1 VIVNVFDFNF
11 FSPIGHNPPITNR
24 KGVTNALWA
33 NHFLSV
39 NELSSETRI
48 QQMRSPISRRTLDS
62 KLFVFR
68 PISLHGLRSTDLSG
82 ESSRHRNMPASHQPK
97 LYHAGIRS
105 RVSRSTLADANEK
118 RDWRIYAD
126 FAHVLIGMARELYA
140 DEDFGLQLNQIAYAL
155 DSTTID
161 LCLSLFP
168 WASFRQHKG
177 AIKLHTE
184 MDLRG
189 SIPCVIRITH
199 GKIHDVTFLDQLVLE
214 PAAFY
219 IMDRGYIDFA
229 RLYRFTQHMAFFVTR
244 AKSNLDYIRRSSHAV
259 DPGTGL
265 RSDQTILLRGP
276 KTSQFYPDPLRRI
289 SFFDIEKHRRLI
301 FLTNNFVLPA
311 LTIALLF
318 KCRWKIELFFKW
330 IKQNL
335 RIKAF
340 YGTSENAV
348 KTQIWIAISVYVLVA
363 IIKKKFRIERT
374 LNEILQVLSITL
386 FENDE
391 LSPLLI
397 NSRLQDPKEALYNQ
411 LTLFN
416 F

>member
-1 VIVNVFDFNF
+1 MAFAQL
-11 FSPIGHNPPITNR
+11 TYR
-24 KGVTNALWA
+24 
-33 NHFLSV
+33 
-39 NELSSETRI
+39 E
-48 QQMRSPISRRTLDS
+48 
-62 KLFVFR
+62 
-68 PISLHGLRSTDLSG
+68 SLRDIEICLRA
-82 ESSRHRNMPASHQPK
+82 MQPR
-97 LYHAGIRS
+97 LYHAGFRGK
-105 RVSRSTLADANEK
+105 VSRSTLADANEK

-126 FAHVLIGMARELYA
+126 FAHVLIGTARELYA
-140 DEDFGLQLNQIAYAL
+140 SEDFGLQITEAAYAL

-168 WASFRQHKG
+168 WASFRQQKG

-189 SIPCVIRITH
+189 SIPCLIRITH
-199 GKIHDVTFLDQLVLE
+199 GKVHDVTFLDQLVLE

-219 IMDRGYIDFA
+219 VMDRGYIDFA

-244 AKSNLDYIRRSSHAV
+244 AKSNLDYSRRSSHSI

-265 RSDQTILLRGP
+265 RSDQIILLKGP
-276 KTSQFYPDPLRRI
+276 KTSQLYPDPLRRI
-289 SFFDIEKHRRLI
+289 SFFDIREHRRII

-318 KCRWKIELFFKW
+318 KRRWKIELFFKW

-363 IIKKKFRIERT
+363 IIKKQLRIERT

-391 LSPLLI
+391 LLPLLT
-397 NSRLQDPKEALYNQ
+397 NFHLQDQTEGFYKQ
-411 LTLFN
+411 LNLFN

>member
-1 VIVNVFDFNF
+1 MAFAQL
-11 FSPIGHNPPITNR
+11 TYR
-24 KGVTNALWA
+24 
-33 NHFLSV
+33 
-39 NELSSETRI
+39 E
-48 QQMRSPISRRTLDS
+48 
-62 KLFVFR
+62 
-68 PISLHGLRSTDLSG
+68 SLRDIEICLRA
-82 ESSRHRNMPASHQPK
+82 MQPK
-97 LYHAGIRS
+97 LYHAGIRGK
-105 RVSRSTLADANEK
+105 VSRSTLADANEK

-140 DEDFGLQLNQIAYAL
+140 DEDFGLQITQAAYAL

-168 WASFRQHKG
+168 WAAFRQQKG

-199 GKIHDVTFLDQLVLE
+199 GKVHDVTFLDQLVLE

-219 IMDRGYIDFA
+219 VMDRGYIDFA
-229 RLYRFTQHMAFFVTR
+229 RLYRFTQNMAFFVTR
-244 AKSNLDYIRRSSHAV
+244 AKSNLDYTRRSSHSI

-265 RSDQTILLRGP
+265 RSDQTILLRGS
-276 KTSQFYPDPLRRI
+276 KTSQLYPNPLRRI
-289 SFFDIEKHRRLI
+289 SFFDIGNHRRLI

-318 KCRWKIELFFKW
+318 KRRWRIELFFKW

-348 KTQIWIAISVYVLVA
+348 KTQIWIAISVYLLAA
-363 IIKKKFRIERT
+363 IIKKKLRIERT
-374 LNEILQVLSITL
+374 LNEILQVLSVTL

-391 LSPLLI
+391 LLPLLT
-397 NSRLQDPKEALYNQ
+397 NFHLQDKKEASCNQ

>member
-1 VIVNVFDFNF
+1 MHSGRIIFPQLMNFLPEREFSKCVHRYRGEYHIRTFSCFDQ
-11 FSPIGHNPPITNR
+11 
-24 KGVTNALWA
+24 
-33 NHFLSV
+33 FLCMAFAQLTYR
-39 NELSSETRI
+39 E
-48 QQMRSPISRRTLDS
+48 
-62 KLFVFR
+62 
-68 PISLHGLRSTDLSG
+68 SLRDIEICLRA
-82 ESSRHRNMPASHQPK
+82 MQPK
-97 LYHAGIRS
+97 LYHAGIRGK
-105 RVSRSTLADANEK
+105 VSRSTLADANEK

-126 FAHVLIGMARELYA
+126 FAHVLIGMARELYV
-140 DEDFGLQLNQIAYAL
+140 DEDFGLQITEAAYAL

-168 WASFRQHKG
+168 WASFRQQKG

-199 GKIHDVTFLDQLVLE
+199 GKVHDVTFLDQLILE

-229 RLYRFTQHMAFFVTR
+229 RLYRFTQNMAFFVTR
-244 AKSNLDYIRRSSHAV
+244 AKSNLDYIRRSSHSIDSGA
-259 DPGTGL
+259 GL
-265 RSDQTILLRGP
+265 RSDQTILLKGP
-276 KTSQFYPDPLRRI
+276 KTSQLYPDPLRRI
-289 SFFDIEKHRRLI
+289 SFFDIENHRRLI

-318 KCRWKIELFFKW
+318 KRRWKIELFFKW

-363 IIKKKFRIERT
+363 IIKKKLRIERT
-374 LNEILQVLSITL
+374 LNEILQILSITI

-391 LSPLLI
+391 LLPLLT
-397 NSRLQDPKEALYNQ
+397 NFHLQNQKEATYNQ